1 MTNLKH
7 FYNNSTYS
15 GINFHNFYYA
25 VVSSLFSEYFD
36 RDVFKH
42 VHFIRLLWGTTIGIG
57 RQCFRSRSLRSLCCL
72 GSLGDALG
80 HVVDPVD
87 HRLDEL
93 PAPFRRG
100 FAFQVGNVVGQPSFE
115 GQLNEGFFLKLQQGW
130 SINSN
135 VTKAAIE

>member
-57 RQCFRSRSLRSLCCL
+57 RQCFRSRSLGSLCCL

-80 HVVDPVD
+80 HVVDPV
-87 HRLDEL
+87 
-93 PAPFRRG
+93 